1 MPYPAR
7 LLHARYRA
15 FEERRMV
22 MVNPDQNQTGNQ
34 PGRKPEGERQPQQ
47 EDGSRRQ
54 PGQPDRDKRPQQG
67 GEAEKPGKQSS

>member
-1 MPYPAR
+1 
-7 LLHARYRA
+7 
-15 FEERRMV
+15 

-47 EDGSRRQ
+47 EDGDRRQ

-67 GEAEKPGKQSS
+67 RETAKPGKQSS

>member
-7 LLHARYRA
+7 LLHAHYRA

-47 EDGSRRQ
+47 EDGNRRQ

-67 GEAEKPGKQSS
+67 GEAAKPGKQSS